1 MKKFIITTIVLLSVG
16 LAMVLVGSI
25 LQGVNWS
32 TADFNGDPFASAL
45 TTIGYLVAVLSGV
58 VLTGL
63 GECTNYNRL
72 SCCSFKWRCVDRTW
86 SINCHSWQL
95 QKRK

>member
-63 GECTNYNRL
+63 GASTAIL
-72 SCCSFKWRCVDRTW
+72 G
-86 SINCHSWQL
+86 NC
-95 QKRK
+95 KKENEKKDDEK

>member
-16 LAMVLVGSI
+16 LAMVLVGSV
-25 LQGVNWS
+25 LQGINWS

-63 GECTNYNRL
+63 GVSTAIL
-72 SCCSFKWRCVDRTW
+72 G
-86 SINCHSWQL
+86 NC
-95 QKRK
+95 KKEKAEKEDDEK